1 MRIANAQLRYY
12 MHIPD
17 PDSLSDE
24 EWAMRYRE
32 LEYIRKKEAEAV
44 KG

>member
-1 MRIANAQLRYY
+1 MYY

-24 EWAMRYRE
+24 SWAMRIQE
-32 LEYIRKKEAEAV
+32 LNYIRTKESEAN
-44 KG
+44 KTS